1 MQDREE
7 HNGEEQGGRGR
18 SAAAGGDGVAQ
29 RAPYFTGRQHDDG
42 PPSWGGTDRSR
53 YLDQR
58 SNRYRWN
65 RLVEVQSQ
73 RHRMTLV
80 LLSFHD

>member
-1 MQDREE
+1 MTDM
-7 HNGEEQGGRGR
+7 HPGLLPTTPP
-18 SAAAGGDGVAQ
+18 AANTTTV
-29 RAPYFTGRQHDDG
+29 R
-42 PPSWGGTDRSR
+42 PSYGGTDRSK

-65 RLVEVQSQ
+65 LLVEVQSQ

-80 LLSFHD
+80 LLSFHDLPPRSHAAFLL